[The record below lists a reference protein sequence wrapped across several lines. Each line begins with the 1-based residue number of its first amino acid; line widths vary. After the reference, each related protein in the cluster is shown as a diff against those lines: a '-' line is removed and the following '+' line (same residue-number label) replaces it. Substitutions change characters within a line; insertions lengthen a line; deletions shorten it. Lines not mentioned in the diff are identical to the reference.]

1 MLQIKFQKFLYCRKE
16 ALVWF
21 NQYKVEPS
29 SSLFLTLTS
38 SLDAY
43 ACYMYRYLDLY
54 IHLFI
59 FLYLC
64 IFVYTRRLTELREVS
79 NVTKDTLWLRLKRR
93 GDFSIIKLE
102 IHATKGLNQELN
114 KF

>member
-1 MLQIKFQKFLYCRKE
+1 MLQIKFQKFLYYRKE

-21 NQYKVEPS
+21 KQYKVEPS
-29 SSLFLTLTS
+29 SSLFVILTS

-59 FLYLC
+59 FLCLY

-93 GDFSIIKLE
+93 EDFSIIKLE
-102 IHATKGLNQELN
+102 IPAPKGLNQELN